1 MVQHSGSANNW
12 TILALFYRG
21 KLSRGKLSPVLE
33 HEPAGVLST
42 AI

>member
-21 KLSRGKLSPVLE
+21 KLSPVLE
-33 HEPAGVLST
+33 NEPDGALST